1 MQNENF
7 LNNIT
12 KGKMIG
18 KATWE
23 RLWTVERYNL
33 RQIKMETGQQMRKD
47 VRNLLKTAEDP
58 KEREQN
64 TIRY

>member
-33 RQIKMETGQQMRKD
+33 RQIKMETGQQARKH
-47 VRNLLKTAEDP
+47 VRNLVVTAED
-58 KEREQN
+58 
-64 TIRY
+64 